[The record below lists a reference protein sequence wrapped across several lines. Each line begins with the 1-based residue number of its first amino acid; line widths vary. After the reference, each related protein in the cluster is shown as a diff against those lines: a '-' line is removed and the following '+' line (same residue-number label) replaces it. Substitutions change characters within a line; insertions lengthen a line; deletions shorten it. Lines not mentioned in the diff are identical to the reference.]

1 MMRPPARRA
10 SDFMALVF
18 TLLVL
23 LPLVAFVGYVVVG
36 LKPDL
41 SYLSAGMYVCM
52 HVCMYCLCDCVIMHM
67 CICMYMASLIALLV
81 CDVLAW
87 TLMHSTIVSSI
98 IYVNVMYVCMYVWYS
113 SEQLGLRGQHR
124 GDLGA
129 ICGVLAVSPWGVL
142 LSDHLLPV
150 HPLPRRN
157 IRRWARNLAIH
168 LISSSFY
175 RIVSYVIDSDP
186 RR

>member
-1 MMRPPARRA
+1 MRPPARRA

-52 HVCMYCLCDCVIMHM
+52 YCLCDCVIMHM

-81 CDVLAW
+81 CDLLAW
-87 TLMHSTIVSSI
+87 ILMHSTIVSSI
-98 IYVNVMYVCMYVWYS
+98 IM
-113 SEQLGLRGQHR
+113 
-124 GDLGA
+124 
-129 ICGVLAVSPWGVL
+129 
-142 LSDHLLPV
+142 
-150 HPLPRRN
+150 
-157 IRRWARNLAIH
+157 
-168 LISSSFY
+168 
-175 RIVSYVIDSDP
+175 
-186 RR
+186 